1 MRATEFVRLAR
12 LLTGTESRGHE
23 ASMSTLDRAL
33 SDESRVLDHSQFNE
47 LLLLINKNRVSSA
60 FFHYYFAGL
69 RNRPDGPD
77 GSREAPVSALAQ
89 GVDRFRRDAMLVYG
103 NFVFAFRRL
112 SQAKSLAALL
122 EDLGPVARAPA
133 ELEQEYRRRPDKLT
147 EINEIAEAETPFVG
161 YLSVKEMVAK
171 KKRVEALLAA
181 SDSVAPAADPA
192 EVVRLACLPY
202 PRDSPEQRVLQVTG
216 DLIRSRDSVRT
227 AGELRGVLRELLDG
241 LELEQQRV
249 SAVRAQAAENQDT
262 YLTWDH
268 MDVYFATSMRRRSEY
283 RQVFRFI
290 QSLMV
295 APRLRE
301 LRLRYFDPTQC
312 YSPDRIKKGLVEALM
327 LKRARCTVY
336 LVQEADTLGKDSELA
351 VTLAQGKPVI
361 AYLPD
366 VDVEERAAELQ
377 EADLLELH
385 DRLHL
390 LVQADPECADALD
403 DSDTEFFWRSPSE
416 LAAVDAE
423 RGPVGRARL
432 ARILAT
438 SEKRLYD
445 SRARTLKEA
454 HPLGVQVNLRTGVAN
469 GVLVVRTV
477 ADCAEVLARVLTNDL
492 QFDIDDR
499 TDGCH
504 LIERIS
510 GCTYRVVTRDERI
523 TNCFWSFYLRTEH

>member
-1 MRATEFVRLAR
+1 
-12 LLTGTESRGHE
+12 
-23 ASMSTLDRAL
+23 
-33 SDESRVLDHSQFNE
+33 
-47 LLLLINKNRVSSA
+47 
-60 FFHYYFAGL
+60 
-69 RNRPDGPD
+69 
-77 GSREAPVSALAQ
+77 
-89 GVDRFRRDAMLVYG
+89 
-103 NFVFAFRRL
+103 
-112 SQAKSLAALL
+112 
-122 EDLGPVARAPA
+122 
-133 ELEQEYRRRPDKLT
+133 
-147 EINEIAEAETPFVG
+147 
-161 YLSVKEMVAK
+161 
-171 KKRVEALLAA
+171 
-181 SDSVAPAADPA
+181 
-192 EVVRLACLPY
+192 
-202 PRDSPEQRVLQVTG
+202 
-216 DLIRSRDSVRT
+216 
-227 AGELRGVLRELLDG
+227 
-241 LELEQQRV
+241 
-249 SAVRAQAAENQDT
+249 
-262 YLTWDH
+262 
-268 MDVYFATSMRRRSEY
+268 MDVYFAISMRRRSEY